1 MSKQFKERGFSDQLY
16 WLNFRFTWIFVGVC
30 VVLTILS
37 GVLNI
42 TDLSIVSYG
51 IPTAFAELGVHT
63 GYIVWK
69 AKSENLNKHP
79 VIVDN
84 QEDQPVNTQA
94 IGFKVEDP
102 DYAEDDLLDDRK
114 FSISNDNPVGFN

>member
-1 MSKQFKERGFSDQLY
+1 MMGKKFQERGFSDQLY

-30 VVLTILS
+30 IVVTLLS

-42 TDLSIVSYG
+42 TDLSLVSYG

-69 AKSENLNKHP
+69 AKSENINKHP
-79 VIVDN
+79 VIVDSDDTTN
-84 QEDQPVNTQA
+84 KKIQA
-94 IGFKVEDP
+94 IGFEIDDDP
-102 DYAEDDLLDDRK
+102 
-114 FSISNDNPVGFN
+114 FSNYEEEE

>member
-1 MSKQFKERGFSDQLY
+1 MNKQFRERGFSDQLY

-37 GVLNI
+37 GILNI

-79 VIVDN
+79 VIVDP
-84 QEDQPVNTQA
+84 DQSNNNTQA
-94 IGFKVEDP
+94 IGFEVTTPDED
-102 DYAEDDLLDDRK
+102 
-114 FSISNDNPVGFN
+114 I

>member
-1 MSKQFKERGFSDQLY
+1 MNKKFKDRGFSDQLY
-16 WLNFRFTWIFVGVC
+16 WLNFRFTWIFVGIC

-37 GVLNI
+37 GILNI

-69 AKSENLNKHP
+69 AKAENLNKHP
-79 VIVDN
+79 VGIDP
-84 QEDQPVNTQA
+84 DQSNNTQA
-94 IGFKVEDP
+94 IGFEVTMPDED
-102 DYAEDDLLDDRK
+102 YCEED
-114 FSISNDNPVGFN
+114 I